1 MKGMQ
6 MRQFKY
12 YFRLKYFQLKTLQI
26 CLIFWY
32 LVLAHFLLNS
42 FEYSA
47 NQIIDAHQS
56 YYFC

>member
-26 CLIFWY
+26 CLIPK
-32 LVLAHFLLNS
+32 AHFLLNS
-42 FEYSA
+42 FE
-47 NQIIDAHQS
+47 
-56 YYFC
+56 